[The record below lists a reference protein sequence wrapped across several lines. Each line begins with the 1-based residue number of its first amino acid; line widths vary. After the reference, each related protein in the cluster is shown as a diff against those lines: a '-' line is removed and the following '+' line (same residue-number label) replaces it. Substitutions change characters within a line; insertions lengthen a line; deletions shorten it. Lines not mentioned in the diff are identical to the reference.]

1 MITSFSRLFN
11 DLVPFPNCIHWNI
24 LIKSNN
30 KKITLPFSPSKHPGL
45 AASYRSNPSCW
56 IALCTI
62 LAPQSLHCRSW
73 WSCPNFWLTTTCGIW
88 IKSIFLWRFC
98 PTEFAFS
105 CSFSISK
112 AEVASSN
119 IKMVGSFT
127 AILAM
132 AMRCF
137 CPPEK
142 LDPLKPTNLSKPF
155 LILFY
160 SYLKVYDDS
169 GSSALTTVSFY
180 ILSFSIS
187 EFSLTLSSSL
197 RMNLVALARSAAL
210 RISSSEASGRP

>member
-1 MITSFSRLFN
+1 MMIMSEFLADYN
-11 DLVPFPNCIHWNI
+11 LWDMDKVDFPLEILSNRVCI
-24 LIKSNN
+24 
-30 KKITLPFSPSKHPGL
+30 F
-45 AASYRSNPSCW
+45 
-56 IALCTI
+56 
-62 LAPQSLHCRSW
+62 
-73 WSCPNFWLTTTCGIW
+73 
-88 IKSIFLWRFC
+88 
-98 PTEFAFS
+98 

-210 RISSSEASGRP
+210 RIYSSEASGRP